1 MKLLIF
7 SDLST
12 WARDEIGGS
21 DSFMRRVLLGF
32 KQNDINYKHFYISN
46 YSEKTTKD
54 KIHLISAIKLI
65 LKNKKSTI
73 LFYRIK
79 PFHRIIIGFLARLF
93 CIKINSIVPFSLKT
107 KFYFVNAFLYMF
119 FTTNKLIVLSK
130 NLKKQFLKFNIES
143 TIILPPIPSLF
154 KTTKIEKYNSH
165 TPTVTFVG
173 RIDKRKGV
181 DLTIALFL
189 KLSALKVAKC
199 RFYGIYI
206 SDDNNSKELDFLNNQ
221 KLFFFKLINRKK
233 YSKKIDTDL
242 LSWLD
247 NTDYFIQPY
256 NSIHSTVD
264 TPLLLLESLS
274 RGCKVY
280 STKIQQA
287 IDILG
292 EENTFTKENFVN
304 DVFHRITNNEKYLY
318 PKNLLILDEKKTAE
332 KFINEIK

>member
-21 DSFMRRVLLGF
+21 DSFMRRILLGF
-32 KQNDINYKHFYISN
+32 KLNDINYKHYFISN
-46 YSEKTTKD
+46 FSEKNNKD
-54 KIHLISAIKLI
+54 KIHISSAIKLI

-79 PFHRIIIGFLARLF
+79 PFHRILIGLVARLF
-93 CIKINSIVPFSLKT
+93 FVKINSIVPFSLNT
-107 KFYFVNAFLYMF
+107 KFYFINAFIYMF
-119 FTTNKLIVLSK
+119 FTTNKLIVLSN
-130 NLKKQFLKFNIES
+130 NLNKQFLKFNIES

-154 KTTKIEKYNSH
+154 KTTKIVKYNSRF
-165 TPTVTFVG
+165 PVVTFVG
-173 RIDKRKGV
+173 RIDKRKGI
-181 DLTIALFL
+181 DLTISLFL
-189 KLSALKVAKC
+189 KLSTLRVAKC

-247 NTDYFIQPY
+247 KTDYFIQPY

-287 IDILG
+287 VDILG

-304 DVFHRITNNEKYLY
+304 DVFQRITNNEKYSF
-318 PKNLLILDEKKTAE
+318 PKNLLLLDEKKTAE
-332 KFINEIK
+332 KFIYEIE